1 MAAVM
6 SDSRSELV
14 DRNLKNM
21 VLVSDG
27 LRTSDENLR
36 SDDVLRREIFDA
48 R

>member
-1 MAAVM
+1 MAAAM
-6 SDSRSELV
+6 SDSRSELI

-21 VLVSDG
+21 VLASDG

>member
-6 SDSRSELV
+6 SVSRSEHV

-21 VLVSDG
+21 VLVIDG